1 MRWQFETGIPSV
13 AISLP
18 ILENRLTKR
27 PLFCDWNAIIYPL
40 HSLGLCRWRS
50 YWTSCFHSQL
60 VQAEPVQ
67 LGSTDPGINSRAN
80 PGSIHQNAVLDK
92 RGTRLDLSPLTS
104 RETCWSCRDL
114 PLFDRRPAALTILY
128 SLVWYLSNYSLS
140 WTEIIITGYT
150 YPKSRFIKTRF
161 SG

>member
-1 MRWQFETGIPSV
+1 MAIWDGYSLCCNQPSYPGKPSHKT
-13 AISLP
+13 AL
-18 ILENRLTKR
+18 ILRLK
-27 PLFCDWNAIIYPL
+27 CNHIPL